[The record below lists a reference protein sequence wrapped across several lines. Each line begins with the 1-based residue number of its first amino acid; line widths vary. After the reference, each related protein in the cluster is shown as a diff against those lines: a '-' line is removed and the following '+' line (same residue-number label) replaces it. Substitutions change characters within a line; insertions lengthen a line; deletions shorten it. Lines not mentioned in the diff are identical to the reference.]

1 VSRLRNDSVLI
12 VVMFTFSLLV
22 LVGFAAAFIIS
33 LFPKPTSARKIVRL
47 RAAKIVDA
55 LADLYMD
62 ELRGFLIEA
71 KGCGHALD
79 ESKME
84 ERAGTYRSKVL
95 GVVVSITVLMK
106 VSSLSLKSPFC
117 SGTTGCCRASVSVCW
132 IRT

>member
-1 VSRLRNDSVLI
+1 MSRLRNDSVLI

-71 KGCGHALD
+71 KESGHALN

-95 GVVVSITVLMK
+95 GVVVSPFFRMK
-106 VSSLSLKSPFC
+106 VFSSWLNIPLC
-117 SGTTGCCRASVSVCW
+117 SGTTGRCRASASVCW
-132 IRT
+132 V